1 LRRTARELRRGSSAV
16 QSIRLA
22 SALPN
27 DSAGRFTG
35 LPFTVVSIWRFAIPA
50 GQEVVVATL
59 SRQINQE
66 ATPLQERTMIVAE
79 RTPSR
84 DTTLVPA
91 YTERSY
97 GDEDTIES
105 REPLAAAL
113 LGPGRTPA
121 IVVSH
126 DFGNAVSYTILER
139 AGDHQWRVRWSSGR
153 RHC

>member
-1 LRRTARELRRGSSAV
+1 
-16 QSIRLA
+16 
-22 SALPN
+22 
-27 DSAGRFTG
+27 
-35 LPFTVVSIWRFAIPA
+35 
-50 GQEVVVATL
+50 
-59 SRQINQE
+59 
-66 ATPLQERTMIVAE
+66 MIIAE
-79 RTPSR
+79 RGPSR
-84 DTTLVPA
+84 DTTLAPV

-139 AGDHQWRVRWSSGR
+139 GGDHHWHVRWSSGR